1 MNDEESF
8 FPNILN
14 TKRAI
19 CIFSPYLCNSI
30 VTPCPDENVAVR
42 VSRQQ
47 VALEKKFTLMR
58 QANEYLYPYIL

>member
-47 VALEKKFTLMR
+47 VALKNKFTLMR
-58 QANEYLYPYIL
+58 QTDEYVYPYIL

>member
-8 FPNILN
+8 FLNILS
-14 TKRAI
+14 TERVI

-47 VALEKKFTLMR
+47 VALKKKFTLMR
-58 QANEYLYPYIL
+58 QADEYVYPYIL